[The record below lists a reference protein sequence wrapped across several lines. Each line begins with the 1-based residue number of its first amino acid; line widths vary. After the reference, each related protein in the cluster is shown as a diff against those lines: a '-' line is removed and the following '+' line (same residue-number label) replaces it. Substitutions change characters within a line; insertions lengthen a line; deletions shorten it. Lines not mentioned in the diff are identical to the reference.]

1 MIRINRSLLNYQL
14 KKNTIYSLALKNR
27 AEYYSSLK
35 EKDLHTIMEESKSR
49 VIIHNDE
56 EDKRKINI
64 EIVPPPTS
72 KKPRAVVDLKLM
84 KEELKQLEDPPMTPW
99 EKKIS
104 SNRLPYSFY
113 DVPCKT
119 LAKSILGKVLV
130 RKLENGTI
138 LKGRIVETESY
149 LGIEDGASHTFKGKV
164 TPRNTPMYMKPGTI
178 YVYFTYGMYHCFNI
192 SSQEEGSAVLVR
204 ALEPLEGIDQM
215 AQHRSLKP
223 GAKEQKKLSKELK
236 THELC
241 NGPSKIC
248 MALQLEKQHSKY
260 SMCSWKELWLEDD
273 GTKEEIKIVECPR
286 IGIESSGVEWSQKPL
301 RYYIYGHKCVSKR
314 DKKAE
319 LQFNISQTN

>member
-192 SSQEEGSAVLVR
+192 SSQESGKFVLIKNI
-204 ALEPLEGIDQM
+204 EPLVGLDYMELLRNTQKSVNREGNEMTRNI
-215 AQHRSLKP
+215 
-223 GAKEQKKLSKELK
+223 KKFKS
-236 THELC
+236 HELC
-241 NGPSKIC
+241 NGPSEIC
-248 MALQLEKQHSKY
+248 KTFVIEKDEFDGKNICNNNY
-260 SMCSWKELWLEDD
+260 LWI
-273 GTKEEIKIVECPR
+273 EEN
-286 IGIESSGVEWSQKPL
+286 SS
-301 RYYIYGHKCVSKR
+301 
-314 DKKAE
+314 
-319 LQFNISQTN
+319 